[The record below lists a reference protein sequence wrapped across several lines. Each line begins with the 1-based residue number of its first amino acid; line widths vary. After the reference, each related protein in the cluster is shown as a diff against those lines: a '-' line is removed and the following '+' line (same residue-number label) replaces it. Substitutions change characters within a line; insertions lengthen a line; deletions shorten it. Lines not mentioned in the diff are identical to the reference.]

1 MNLESKKVIVNQPV
15 DYLTKELTIIENYEK
30 LMPDTIDTFVIV
42 DEKTFVFALKSMPK
56 IKIKLEEV
64 LVTGRIVLSSTNE
77 SMPFTLSANID
88 PIVKSTSAESM
99 SAESTNEENVS
110 EAQFLF
116 EGKFN
121 AMMTMM
127 IKGPISNFIE
137 TLAQNLN
144 KL

>member
-1 MNLESKKVIVNQPV
+1 MNLESKKVTVNQSV
-15 DYLTKELTIIENYEK
+15 EYLTKQLTQVENYEK

-64 LVTGRIVLSSTNE
+64 LATGRIVLSSTNE
-77 SMPFTLSANID
+77 SMPFTLLANID
-88 PIVKSTSAESM
+88 SI
-99 SAESTNEENVS
+99 EENTS

-121 AMMTMM
+121 AMMAMM
-127 IKGPISNFIE
+127 IKGPIGNFIE
-137 TLAQNLN
+137 TLAENLN